1 MGAPLI
7 ELVNVNK
14 SFSGVQVLFN
24 VNFKVYPG
32 EIHCLVGENGAGKS
46 TLMKILSG
54 VYPYGEYE
62 GEILIEGNPV
72 RFFSIKDS
80 ERAGIAI
87 IHQELSLVPE
97 MTVYENIFLGNEIK
111 KGAVVDVME
120 EIARAKELLKK
131 VKGEEISPT
140 AKAKDLSVSMQQ
152 LVEIAKALSK
162 NPKVLILDEPT
173 SALSETESEN
183 LLSLLKELKEQGVT
197 IILISHRLKEVL
209 KVADS
214 ITVLRDGRTVAY
226 FDCKKEEVDEQK
238 IIKHMVGREIT
249 NLYPPPLSKPSDE
262 VVMEVKNWSVVD
274 PKTGRYL
281 VKDVNLKVRKGEIV
295 GLFGLVG
302 AGRTELGL
310 SLFGNPYRYFVQGEI
325 FLNGQRVH
333 FRKPADAIRYK
344 LLYLTEDRKQKG
356 LILINTVK
364 ENITLSNLKT
374 LTKQMVIDELEEI
387 AVAQNFQKKLG
398 IKARHVEVKVSTL
411 SGGNQQKVLVA
422 KGLFVEPEVII
433 LDEPTRGVDVGAK
446 YEIYTLIRQLAMEG
460 KAILLISSELPEIL
474 GLSDRIYVMSKG
486 RITGELKG
494 DEANQE
500 KVMAYAVI

>member
-1 MGAPLI
+1 
-7 ELVNVNK
+7 
-14 SFSGVQVLFN
+14 
-24 VNFKVYPG
+24 
-32 EIHCLVGENGAGKS
+32 
-46 TLMKILSG
+46 
-54 VYPYGEYE
+54 
-62 GEILIEGNPV
+62 
-72 RFFSIKDS
+72 
-80 ERAGIAI
+80 
-87 IHQELSLVPE
+87 
-97 MTVYENIFLGNEIK
+97 
-111 KGAVVDVME
+111 
-120 EIARAKELLKK
+120 
-131 VKGEEISPT
+131 
-140 AKAKDLSVSMQQ
+140 
-152 LVEIAKALSK
+152 
-162 NPKVLILDEPT
+162 DEPT

-183 LLSLLKELKEQGVT
+183 LLELLKELKDQGVT

-226 FDCKKEEVDEQK
+226 FDCKREEVDEQK

-249 NLYPPPLSKPSDE
+249 NLYPPPLSKPTDE
-262 VVMEVKNWSVVD
+262 VVLEVKNLSAID
-274 PKTGRYL
+274 PRTGRYI

-310 SLFGNPYRYFVQGEI
+310 SLFGNPYRYFVQGDI
-325 FLNGQRVH
+325 FLKGERVH
-333 FRKPADAIRYK
+333 FKKPADAIKHK

-364 ENITLSNLKT
+364 ENITLSNLKA
-374 LTKQMVIDELEEI
+374 LTRGTVIDDLEEI
-387 AVAQNFQKKLG
+387 AVAQEFQKKLG
-398 IKARHVEVKVSTL
+398 IRARHVEVKVSTL

-422 KGLFVEPEVII
+422 KGLFAEPEVII

-446 YEIYTLIRQLAMEG
+446 YEIYTLIRQLAKEG

-494 DEANQE
+494 DEADQ
-500 KVMAYAVI
+500 V